1 MKSVWIVSAQR
12 TPIGKFGGGFKGF
25 NAVDLGVLAT
35 QKTIEQSVFDTKD
48 VDLTIFGH
56 GRQGGS
62 GPNPSRQIAIRSGLN
77 ESTTSYTV
85 NQACASSLLAIKHA
99 FYELQNGNSKAI
111 IAGGIESMS
120 SLPHYLFESRW
131 GKGYGNIKG
140 WDANY
145 KDGFFCPLANQLM
158 GLTAETLAKEAQIDR
173 QMQEEFAIQSHN
185 KAQNA
190 SNNGVFKNEMFN
202 VKTKKSTITKDET
215 IRENPD
221 PKKLAKLPTVFL
233 SQEEGGTITPG
244 TSCSMADG
252 AASMLLVSDTSPP
265 PGALAKIVGF
275 CDTGVAPTHM
285 GIGPVSTCQ
294 KLEKITNWKTSSY
307 QHVELNE
314 AFAAQVLACQ
324 QHLNVKKNRLNPY
337 GGAIALG
344 HPIGCTGARI
354 ATTLSHSIKR
364 MGKGT
369 RGLATLCVSGG
380 MGFALALESC

>member
-25 NAVDLGVLAT
+25 SAVDLGALAT
-35 QKTIEQSVFDTKD
+35 QKMLEQSGFGPSD

-62 GPNPSRQIAIRSGLN
+62 GPNPSRQISIRSGLS
-77 ESTTSYTV
+77 ESATSYTV

-99 FYELQNGNSKAI
+99 FYELQNGDSRAV

-158 GLTAETLAKEAQIDR
+158 GLTAETLAKESGIDR
-173 QMQEEFAIQSHN
+173 LAQEDFAIQSHS

-190 SNNGVFKNEMFN
+190 TDDGIFENEMFA
-202 VKTKKSTITKDET
+202 VETKKSTITNDET
-215 IRENPD
+215 IRRNPN
-221 PKKLAKLPTVFL
+221 PERLAKLPTVFL
-233 SQEEGGTITPG
+233 KEDQGGTITPG

-252 AASMLLVSDTSPP
+252 AASMLLVQDTAPP
-265 PGALAKIVGF
+265 VGALAKIVGF

-285 GIGPVSTCQ
+285 GIGPVSACA

-324 QHLNVKKNRLNPY
+324 KHLNIDNKKLNPY

-354 ATTLSHSIKR
+354 TSTLSHSIKR

>member
-1 MKSVWIVSAQR
+1 LKSVWIVSAQR
-12 TPIGKFGGGFKGF
+12 TPIGKFGGGFRSF
-25 NAVDLGVLAT
+25 SAVDLGTMAT
-35 QKTIEQSVFDTKD
+35 KKTIEQSEFDPKD
-48 VDLTIFGH
+48 IDLTIFGH

-62 GPNPSRQIAIRSGLN
+62 GPNPSRQIGIRSGLS
-77 ESTTSYTV
+77 EETTSYTV

-99 FYELQNGNSKAI
+99 FYELQHGNSKAVI
-111 IAGGIESMS
+111 VGGVESMS

-131 GKGYGNIKG
+131 GKGYGNIKS

-158 GLTAETLAKEAQIDR
+158 GLTAETLAKECGVDRSAQ
-173 QMQEEFAIQSHN
+173 ECFAIQSH
-185 KAQNA
+185 KRAQDA
-190 SNNGVFKNEMFN
+190 TDDGVFENEVFA
-202 VKTKKSTITKDET
+202 VQTKKTTITKDET
-215 IRENPD
+215 IRKNPD

-233 SQEEGGTITPG
+233 SQQQGGTITPG

-252 AASMLLVSDTSPP
+252 AASMLLVQDTSPP
-265 PGALAKIVGF
+265 PGALAKIIGF

-285 GIGPVSTCQ
+285 GIGPVSACK
-294 KLEKITNWKTSSY
+294 KLEKITNWKTPSY

-324 QHLNVKKNRLNPY
+324 KYLNIDERKLNPY

-354 ATTLSHSIKR
+354 TSTLSHSIKR
-364 MGKGT
+364 MGRGT

-380 MGFALALESC
+380 MGFALALEAC